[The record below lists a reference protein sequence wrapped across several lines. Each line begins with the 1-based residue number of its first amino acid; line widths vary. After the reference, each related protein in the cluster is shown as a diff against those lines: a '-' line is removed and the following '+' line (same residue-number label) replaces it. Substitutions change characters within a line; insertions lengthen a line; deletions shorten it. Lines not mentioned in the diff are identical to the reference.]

1 MTGQEREKSNVFIP
15 LQRRLAFRESC
26 ILNRVFRT
34 RQAARFG
41 IEILACSLMEN
52 HIHEDSRWGP
62 DLVQTWD
69 DSEVARRWLMICPKR
84 KDDKENAL
92 EPPLAELDEIRRIPA
107 EIAKL
112 RTRLSEILMDA
123 NSLSEDRNSC
133 QSRIIKKSETP

>member
-1 MTGQEREKSNVFIP
+1 VQAAQFGIDI
-15 LQRRLAFRESC
+15 LAF
-26 ILNRVFRT
+26 
-34 RQAARFG
+34 
-41 IEILACSLMEN
+41 SLMEN
-52 HIHEDSRWGP
+52 HIHQVLRSRP
-62 DLVQTWD
+62 DIVQTWD

-84 KDDKENAL
+84 KDDKGNAL
-92 EPPLAELDEIRRIPA
+92 EPTLAELDKIRSNPA